1 VENVEERESA
11 VGEAARGEFRE
22 AARDEPE
29 PDTAAARG
37 RRGGAWAAFADES
50 TLYLAAGALAAGLLM
65 GWLQF
70 STDSICCGDFDGYYH
85 ARWSQLLWQGTKAG
99 DFTPE
104 FKWLPLTTL
113 NPRDY
118 VDHHYLFHLLQ
129 APFISLG
136 ESGAGRRIAGLI
148 EVAPDALGPK
158 LSAWL
163 FASVALFACFWLV
176 VSHRV
181 RYPLVWLVALM
192 GCSAPF
198 LFRMNMT
205 KAMSVSLALLVVG
218 IHLLFRRKYVWLL
231 PLAFLFTLAY
241 DMFVLLGAAA
251 AVWTAALLWSERRFE
266 WRPLAWVA
274 AGVVA
279 GTVINPYFPENVRL
293 LYEHVAMKA
302 TREGFKTAVG
312 NEWYPY
318 ESWDFLRNCSV
329 AFAAMLAGYVAFD
342 PRQRERAARPLFFL
356 VFSTVLLVANA
367 RWRRFAEYWPP
378 FAVLFAAFSVD
389 AALRAASRSV
399 YSRLP
404 ESVVEELR
412 PFLDRDGP
420 RGEGPAGINW
430 RRAEVEAALT
440 GAALAALA
448 VAFVELDLIS
458 LPYET
463 RRGLAIAALSL
474 YVLLYVAL
482 RGAARAV
489 LATLLLVLSLTVLY
503 TGRAESA
510 EIADS
515 AAHADYKEGAEW
527 MRRNVPAGEVV
538 FNTDWDDFP
547 KLFYYDP
554 AHAYVSGLDPTY
566 LYDRDARLSKLYDD
580 ITLGRERD
588 PGPVIRERFGARY
601 VFTDNEEVHDQ
612 FYVNA
617 RDSGWFDRVYWDD
630 SCTILRIRDE
640 KGEPFAEEDEPE
652 GEDGGEEPGGA
663 PEQ

>member
-1 VENVEERESA
+1 MENVEERESA
-11 VGEAARGEFRE
+11 VKD

-29 PDTAAARG
+29 TERDVARG
-37 RRGGAWAAFADES
+37 RRGAWAAAADRG
-50 TLYLAAGALAAGLLM
+50 TLYLAAGALCAGLLM

-85 ARWSQLLWQGTKAG
+85 ARWSQLLWQGTRSG

-129 APFISLG
+129 APFVSLG
-136 ESGAGRRIAGLI
+136 ETGPGRRLAAMI

-158 LSAWL
+158 ISAWL
-163 FASVALFACFWLV
+163 FASLALFACFWLV
-176 VSHRV
+176 VRHQLRFPV
-181 RYPLVWLVALM
+181 VWLVALM

-231 PLAFLFTLAY
+231 PLAFLFTLTY

-251 AVWTAALLWSERRFE
+251 TVWTAVLLWSAKRFE
-266 WRPLAWVA
+266 WRPLAFVA
-274 AGVVA
+274 AGIVA
-279 GTVINPYFPENVRL
+279 GTVINPYFPDNVRL

-302 TREGFKTAVG
+302 TQQGFKTAVG

-318 ESWDFLRNCSV
+318 ESWDFLRNCTV
-329 AFAAMLAGYVAFD
+329 AFVAMLAGYVAFD
-342 PRQRERAARPLFFL
+342 LKDRERAARPLFFL
-356 VFSTVLLVANA
+356 VFSTLLLVANA

-389 AALRAASRSV
+389 AALARAAFAD
-399 YSRLP
+399 
-404 ESVVEELR
+404 LR
-412 PFLDRDGP
+412 ERAAA
-420 RGEGPAGINW
+420 EKW
-430 RRAEVEAALT
+430 RFATAFVA
-440 GAALAALA
+440 A
-448 VAFVELDLIS
+448 VALCVPVGVYLIA
-458 LPYET
+458 ET
-463 RRGLAIAALSL
+463 
-474 YVLLYVAL
+474 
-482 RGAARAV
+482 
-489 LATLLLVLSLTVLY
+489 
-503 TGRAESA
+503 E

-515 AAHADYKEGAEW
+515 AAHADYRRGAEW
-527 MRRNVPAGEVV
+527 MRQNVPAGEVV

-547 KLFYYDP
+547 KLFFYDP
-554 AHAYVSGLDPTY
+554 SHAYVSGLDPTY
-566 LYDRDARLSKLYDD
+566 LYDRDAGLSKLFDD

-588 PGPVIRERFGARY
+588 PGPLIRERFGARY

-612 FYVNA
+612 FYLNA
-617 RDSGWFDRVYWDD
+617 RDSGWFDRAYADD
-630 SCTILRIRDE
+630 SCTVLRIRDE
-640 KGEPFAEEDEPE
+640 KGEPFTEEDENE
-652 GEDGGEEPGGA
+652 GGDEGDDSSGGDGGGGEEPGTA